1 MSLSLLD
8 SSPCSAL
15 CISRPTS
22 ILLSGP
28 CGAGKTTL
36 VSCLAHQLGLRV
48 VPLLSHHAF
57 AGTRLSPCGA
67 KGGHEWG
74 KGERTDAQGALT
86 VQGALDDC
94 LCEARR
100 AGRSIVLIEQGERL
114 LGVGAEADR
123 GLRARLLGLM
133 QGGNGGTEDGLD
145 GLLVVVEC
153 SDASMLD
160 QSVRSKFPDEFEIGI
175 PTAAQRLFAAR
186 AHALAL
192 NMLKEECAN
201 PVDEGEGEGGAM
213 AVVIERA
220 SESMHG
226 FLPGDVAQAL
236 RLASLDQ
243 AIMGV
248 CWPYTIHR
256 PRTKTSTPCHS
267 HQSEST

>member
-1 MSLSLLD
+1 
-8 SSPCSAL
+8 
-15 CISRPTS
+15 
-22 ILLSGP
+22 LLSGP

-86 VQGALDDC
+86 VQGALDEC
-94 LCEARR
+94 LDEARR
-100 AGRSIVLIEQGERL
+100 AGRSIVLVEQGERL
-114 LGVGAEADR
+114 LGVGADADR
-123 GLRARLLGLM
+123 GLRTRLLGLI
-133 QGGNGGTEDGLD
+133 QGGSGGAEDELD

-160 QSVRSKFPDEFEIGI
+160 QAVRSKFPDEFEIGI

-186 AHALAL
+186 SHALAL
-192 NMLKEECAN
+192 NMLHEECCN
-201 PVDEGEGEGGAM
+201 PEAQDVEQEDAM
-213 AVVIERA
+213 AVVVERA

-226 FLPGDVAQAL
+226 FLPGDVAQAF

-243 AIMGV
+243 AIMGA
-248 CWPYTIHR
+248 CWPYTIRR
-256 PRTKTSTPCHS
+256 PRTTTSTSCHF
-267 HQSEST
+267 HQSDGTRP